1 MNNEQLWQAVLGEL
15 ELLISKANFTTWFKS
30 TFIIS
35 SDNETVLVATPN
47 AFTKNWLEKKYSD
60 QLLRALKN
68 ITSDGVKKINFTVE
82 TKKPIAGKQ
91 MVDAVAP
98 RLNSQTSA
106 TGENTDKQDINKF
119 GLNPKYTFENFI
131 VGKGNELAHAAAR
144 AVAQKLGQVYNPLFI
159 YGGVGLGKTHLVQAV
174 GNEIIKNNPKLRIL
188 YINSER
194 FTNDYVQAIK
204 SGQTESFKKQYRTVD
219 VLLIDDIHFMA
230 GKEQTQEEFFHT
242 FNALHQNNKQ
252 IILSSDRPPKA
263 IPDVE
268 QRLISRFEWG
278 MTADVSSPDFET
290 RIAILQAKCQEKS
303 LDLSAEII
311 SYLAE
316 NVQNNVRELEGA
328 LNRIIGV
335 HELNKS
341 VPTLES
347 TKQVLQ
353 ALTASSPKGNLTPK
367 KIIQAVSSYFDVS
380 IENIVGACR
389 RKELVLPRQ
398 IVMYLMR
405 EEINASYPSIG
416 QELGGRDHTTAI
428 HACNKI
434 IDVLTRDEKMKNDI
448 SMIKQRLY
456 HA

>member
-30 TFIIS
+30 TFIVS
-35 SDNETVLVATPN
+35 LENELVVIAAPN
-47 AFTKNWLEKKYSD
+47 AFTKAWLEKKYAE
-60 QLLRALKN
+60 QILQALKN
-68 ITSDGVKKINFTVE
+68 ITNEGVKRVNFTVE
-82 TKKPIAGKQ
+82 TKKPASGKQ
-91 MVDAVAP
+91 LVDAVAP
-98 RLNSQTSA
+98 RTQPTNP
-106 TGENTDKQDINKF
+106 ENNDNPNLNKF
-119 GLNPKYTFENFI
+119 GLNEKYTFENFI

-144 AVAQKLGQVYNPLFI
+144 AVAQKLGQTYNPLFI

-174 GNEIIKNNPKLRIL
+174 GNEILLNNPKLKIL
-188 YINSER
+188 YINSEK

-204 SGQTESFKKQYRTVD
+204 SGQTENFKKQYRTVD
-219 VLLIDDIHFMA
+219 VLLVDDIQFIS

-263 IPDVE
+263 IGDVE

-278 MTADVSSPDFET
+278 MTADISAPDFET
-290 RIAILQAKCQEKS
+290 RIAILQAKCQEKNYF
-303 LDLSAEII
+303 LDPETIAF
-311 SYLAE
+311 LAE

-328 LNRIIGV
+328 LNRIIGY
-335 HELNKS
+335 HDLNNTQ
-341 VPTLES
+341 PTLES

-367 KIIQAVSSYFDVS
+367 KILQAVSTYFDVS
-380 IENIVGACR
+380 IENIAGSCR
-389 RKELVLPRQ
+389 RKEMVTPRQ

-405 EEINASYPSIG
+405 EEINSSYPSIG

-434 IDVLTRDEKMKNDI
+434 NDLLARDEKLKNDI
-448 SMIKQRLY
+448 FLIKQRLY
-456 HA
+456 HN

>member
-35 SDNETVLVATPN
+35 LDNETALVATPN
-47 AFTKNWLEKKYSD
+47 AFTKNWLEKKYAE
-60 QLLRALKN
+60 QVLRALKN
-68 ITSDGVKKINFTVE
+68 ITSDGVKKISFTVE
-82 TKKPIAGKQ
+82 TKKPILGKP

-98 RLNSQTSA
+98 RGSNQNPA
-106 TGENTDKQDINKF
+106 NENTDRQEMNKF
-119 GLNPKYTFENFI
+119 GLNPKYTFQTFI

-144 AVAQKLGQVYNPLFI
+144 AVVQKLGQLYNPLFI

-174 GNEIIKNNPKLRIL
+174 GNEILRSNPKLKIL
-188 YINSER
+188 YITSEK

-204 SGQTESFKKQYRTVD
+204 SGQTENFKRQYRTVD
-219 VLLIDDIHFMA
+219 VLLIDDIHFMS

-278 MTADVSSPDFET
+278 MTADISSPDLET
-290 RIAILQAKCQEKS
+290 RIAILQAKCQEKGCE
-303 LDLSAEII
+303 LPADVLA
-311 SYLAE
+311 YLAE
-316 NVQNNVRELEGA
+316 TVQNNVRELEGA

-335 HELNKS
+335 HELNNS
-341 VPTLES
+341 APTLDS
-347 TKQVLQ
+347 TKQVMQ
-353 ALTASSPKGNLTPK
+353 ALTAASPKGNLTPK

-405 EEINASYPSIG
+405 AEINSSYPSIG

-434 IDVLTRDEKMKNDI
+434 TDVLTRDEKMKNDI
-448 SMIKQRLY
+448 SLIKQRLY

>member
-15 ELLISKANFTTWFKS
+15 ELLVSKANFTTWFKS

-35 SDNETVLVATPN
+35 LDNETALIAAPN
-47 AFTKNWLEKKYSD
+47 AFTKNWLEKKYAG
-60 QLLRALKN
+60 QVLQALKN
-68 ITSDGVKKINFTVE
+68 ITSETVKKVSFTVE
-82 TKKPIAGKQ
+82 TKKPAIGKQ
-91 MVDAVAP
+91 MVDAVLP
-98 RLNSQTSA
+98 RSGVQA
-106 TGENTDKQDINKF
+106 QAAENADKQEANRF
-119 GLNPKYTFENFI
+119 GLNPKYTFEGFI

-144 AVAQKLGQVYNPLFI
+144 AVAQKLGQLYNPLFI

-174 GNEIIKNNPKLRIL
+174 GNEILNSNPRLKIL
-188 YINSER
+188 YINSEK

-204 SGQTESFKKQYRTVD
+204 TGQTENFKKQYRTVD
-219 VLLIDDIHFMA
+219 VLLIDDIHFMS

-263 IPDVE
+263 IPDIE
-268 QRLISRFEWG
+268 QRLVSRFEWG
-278 MTADVSSPDFET
+278 LTADISSPDLET
-290 RIAILQAKCQEKS
+290 RIAILQAKCQERNRELS
-303 LDLSAEII
+303 LEILA
-311 SYLAE
+311 YLAE
-316 NVQNNVRELEGA
+316 TVQNNVRELEGA
-328 LNRIIGV
+328 LNRIIGF
-335 HELNKS
+335 HDLNNTT
-341 VPTLES
+341 PTLDS
-347 TKQVLQ
+347 AKQVLQ

-367 KIIQAVSSYFDVS
+367 KIILAVSNYFDVS
-380 IENIVGACR
+380 IENIIGACR

-434 IDVLTRDEKMKNDI
+434 TMVLNRDEKMKNDI
-448 SMIKQRLY
+448 SLIKQRLY